1 MNRVFN
7 YFYNLRI
14 MIGRVAFV
22 TRLEVED
29 FTVAASVTATGSENL
44 AALIAANKNKLVGFG
59 DAEGLGIGFLV
70 VELYVSVDTLRY
82 LVGGVAYPN
91 IFAVAV
97 FPPAKRAGSTHKEL
111 KWL

>member
-1 MNRVFN
+1 MNCVFN
-7 YFYNLRI
+7 NFYNLRI
-14 MIGRVAFV
+14 VIGGEAFV

-29 FTVAASVTATGSENL
+29 FTVAASVTATGSEHL
-44 AALIAANKNKLVGFG
+44 SALIAANKNKLVGLGYAERFG
-59 DAEGLGIGFLV
+59 ICLLV

-97 FPPAKRAGSTHKEL
+97 LPPAKRAGSTHKEL
-111 KWL
+111 KGL